1 MDSLSPLKRKR
12 ETERPAP
19 VSESK
24 TDAAD
29 DLASVDGGVKDKFSP
44 VKDWRDEDI
53 HAPDSDIKKA
63 VGLVDDDD
71 DDEDDDEDEEEKEK
85 LKEEKASMLADIVH
99 KLKDIGILPV
109 KNGDPILL
117 DPCDAKQY
125 KLFKKI
131 RYVSTAVNINIV
143 IF

>member
-71 DDEDDDEDEEEKEK
+71 EEEQEEEEKEK
-85 LKEEKASMLADIVH
+85 LEEEKARMLADIVH

-125 KLFKKI
+125 NLFKKI